1 MKKKQIALSLI
12 AAMLLTLLAGCAAEP
27 TISEEPVV
35 NEEPIVEQPIY
46 FTLDAYATAG
56 GMLSVTQSGNEGIES
71 ISWGFEGAEGDKLGD
86 VLAAQE
92 ITALDAYLDGDE
104 LEGWMVYEEIVSTD
118 GKYTYELRSG
128 ETIYTTEEL
137 MELTVPSYNAMYVAK
152 WASIPVED
160 YFAEE
165 DSVIDANE
173 TTGTFI
179 LNADGGTMS
188 FQSVDG
194 SEEFDS
200 AVYSYWM
207 GDGQTIN
214 DLAATEEWDAL
225 VSVEKDGSEFTGW
238 TVYEGSSVTWDSE
251 ESSDDNTM
259 SFPYVVDDP
268 SYEGFEYIHIT
279 DCVLYQEG
287 VSTEELLSIVNH
299 GKTYYA
305 FANWE

>member
-1 MKKKQIALSLI
+1 MKKTRIAFLLA

-27 TISEEPVV
+27 TIPEEPAV

-46 FTLDAYATAG
+46 FTLDAYGMAG
-56 GMLSVTQSGNEGIES
+56 GMLSVTQSGDEGIES
-71 ISWGFEGAEGDKLGD
+71 IAWGFEGAEGDTLGD

-118 GKYTYELRSG
+118 GEYTYELRSG
-128 ETIYTTEEL
+128 ETIYTTQEL
-137 MELTVPSYNAMYVAK
+137 MELTVPSYNAAYVAK

-160 YFAEE
+160 YFPEE
-165 DSVIDANE
+165 DYMFDANE

-179 LNADGGTMS
+179 LNAGGGTMS
-188 FQSVDG
+188 FQSLDG

-207 GDGQTIN
+207 ADGQTIN
-214 DLAATEEWDAL
+214 DLAATEEWDTL
-225 VSVEKDGSEFTGW
+225 VSVEKDGAAFTGW
-238 TVYEGSSVTWDSE
+238 TVYEGSSVTWNSE
-251 ESSDDNTM
+251 ESADDAAM

-287 VSTEELLSIVNH
+287 MSTEELLSVANH
-299 GKTYYA
+299 SKTYYA